1 MKTPLITTRK
11 KRLRPAFSPFGQAE
25 RATDRK
31 GAAAVLLIVF
41 LLAAAA
47 GIMALKAATDRVVR
61 KELPGSSIIYIPSG
75 KFLKYAVFGYR
86 ALAADA
92 IYLWS
97 IQYYSTP
104 TIDDRFDHLD
114 HVFAIINE
122 LDPRFQDPYEVGA
135 MIAVDGARDV
145 LSSARDISGGRGR
158 QEYARS
164 LIQAAFSILD
174 RGAANNPDQWVYPFN
189 AGHIALMTLK
199 DYPLAEKYFEQCM
212 KIPGAPEFVERLR
225 ANAMFKKGDL
235 KTSWE
240 TWLDI
245 HRRAPDERTRRIAS
259 NHLYNVKATID
270 GTALED
276 AAAKYRERFGRL
288 PADLGTLVRTGF
300 ISEVPRD
307 LDGTDYLYD
316 PATGKVKTAVSP
328 WKR

>member
-1 MKTPLITTRK
+1 MIKTPSPK
-11 KRLRPAFSPFGQAE
+11 KTPGALLLVAF
-25 RATDRK
+25 
-31 GAAAVLLIVF
+31 
-41 LLAAAA
+41 LAAAA
-47 GIMALKAATDRVVR
+47 AGFMALKTATDKVVR
-61 KELPGSSIIYIPSG
+61 KKLPGSSIIYIPSG
-75 KFLKYAVFGYR
+75 KFLKVATFGYR

-92 IYLWS
+92 IYLWA

-114 HVFAIINE
+114 HIFAIINE

-135 MIAVDGARDV
+135 LIAVQEARDT
-145 LSSARDISGGRGR
+145 R
-158 QEYARS
+158 
-164 LIQAAFSILD
+164 AAFAILD

-189 AGHIALMTLK
+189 AGHVAMMTLK
-199 DYPLAEKYFEQCM
+199 DFALAEKYFEQCM

-245 HRRAPDERTRRIAS
+245 YQRAPDERTKKIAS

-270 GTALED
+270 KAAVEG
-276 AAAKYRERFGRL
+276 AAANYRQRFGRL

-300 ISEVPRD
+300 LREVPKD
-307 LDGTDYLYD
+307 LDGKDYIYD
-316 PATGKVKTAVSP
+316 PATGAVRTVISP
-328 WKR
+328 WRR